1 MKIYVVFHSRMPLC
15 AFVDED
21 QAETFKSILEPNPEI
36 RNRELRVGSL
46 NLMKHIGPKISD
58 VVEDED
64 EVDGGGEPI
73 FLSYSP
79 MDLMSPIS
87 VTRNLDDARMR
98 VLGMSGKGDVVA
110 IDLFPPGA
118 KMPGG
123 PRYEYVSSFGPG
135 WPLSMHERWRRHMS
149 YTFRTSTAEPAEQ
162 ASPSRRGDV

>member
-1 MKIYVVFHSRMPLC
+1 MVNGSANMKIYVVFAGNRRPLC

-46 NLMKHIGPKISD
+46 NLMKHTGPKSSD

-64 EVDGGGEPI
+64 EVDGRGEPI

-79 MDLMSPIS
+79 MQSSPIG
-87 VTRNLDDARMR
+87 VTRNLDDATLT
-98 VLGMSGKGDVVA
+98 VFGFSGKGDVLA
-110 IDLFPPGA
+110 IDLFPPRA

-135 WPLSMHERWRRHMS
+135 WSLSMHERWRGHMS
-149 YTFRTSTAEPAEQ
+149 YFNP
-162 ASPSRRGDV
+162 DK